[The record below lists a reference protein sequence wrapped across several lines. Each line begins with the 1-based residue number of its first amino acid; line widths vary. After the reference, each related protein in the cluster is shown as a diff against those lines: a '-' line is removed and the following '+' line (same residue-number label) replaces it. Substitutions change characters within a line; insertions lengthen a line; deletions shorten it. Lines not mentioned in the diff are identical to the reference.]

1 MLAAEVARLEPD
13 DPVVLALPRGG
24 VPVAAEVARVLNA
37 PLDLV
42 VVRKVGAPGNPELA
56 IAAIND
62 LLARPANDF
71 DQAARY
77 VLEKN
82 RELYRRLS

>member
-1 MLAAEVARLEPD
+1 MAISVTLNDEQSRQLEDLSRRLNVAPQ
-13 DPVVLALPRGG
+13 
-24 VPVAAEVARVLNA
+24 
-37 PLDLV
+37 
-42 VVRKVGAPGNPELA
+42 ELA